1 MPPLLSLCF
10 PTYSRAALLDGALR
24 AALAQITPPLQ
35 EQVEVVIL
43 DNASPDDT
51 PAVVARAQADF
62 PHVALRHLRRPT
74 NIGPDANFCDAPN
87 QAAGEFLYLLSDD
100 DLLLPGAVPT
110 LLTLIQ
116 KHPGLDAFALNTRP
130 FQHSVDEKTT
140 GVYRLE
146 ADQELTG
153 RDSALLCLGAHIT
166 FLSCLAFRRANVLG
180 RDYTPRFATNLA
192 QAYMF
197 LDALAPGHGMYV
209 TAQTYLAQRTDN
221 NEGFDFFKV
230 FVTHFHD
237 LLRHAEEIGY
247 APTAV
252 RRLLTRHLR
261 FIGYA
266 ISVFKSKGAI
276 GTIRPNYWDGLA
288 RLWHV
293 YGPHPILLGVIVPMM
308 LMPRFVYA
316 ALFPQMY
323 ALFRRVRAGRGGVGA
338 RTALPP
344 AARRAG

>member
-1 MPPLLSLCF
+1 MAEAPLLSLCF

-116 KHPGLDAFALNTRP
+116 KHPGLDAFALNVREFRHNPEEESPGVFAISEDCLLGTR
-130 FQHSVDEKTT
+130 E
-140 GVYRLE
+140 E
-146 ADQELTG
+146 
-153 RDSALLCLGAHIT
+153 ALLFLRSHIT
-166 FLSCLAFRRANVLG
+166 FLSCLAFRRENVLG

-197 LDALAPGHGMYV
+197 LDALAPGRGMYV
-209 TAQTYLAQRTDN
+209 TAQTYLAKRADN
-221 NEGFDFFKV
+221 NEGFDFFRV

-237 LLRHAEEIGY
+237 LMQYAQEIGY
-247 APTAV
+247 SPDAV
-252 RRLLTRHLR
+252 HQTLQRHLETIYLYMILIKSEGAFGKIRVGYPQCLDACVRLVRAYGVDKTVLLGIVPRLL
-261 FIGYA
+261 
-266 ISVFKSKGAI
+266 V
-276 GTIRPNYWDGLA
+276 
-288 RLWHV
+288 
-293 YGPHPILLGVIVPMM
+293 
-308 LMPRFVYA
+308 PRFVFLPIQSLYTGIKA
-316 ALFPQMY
+316 RLRGTPPKPAG
-323 ALFRRVRAGRGGVGA
+323 AHRA
-338 RTALPP
+338 
-344 AARRAG
+344 

>member
-1 MPPLLSLCF
+1 MSPLLSLCF

-116 KHPGLDAFALNTRP
+116 KHPGLDAFALSVRE
-130 FQHSVDEKTT
+130 FLHSPTEPGKDCFDLSED
-140 GVYRLE
+140 RLVTSRE
-146 ADQELTG
+146 ESLI
-153 RDSALLCLGAHIT
+153 LLHTHIT
-166 FLSCLAFRRANVLG
+166 FLSCLAFRRENVLG

-197 LDALAPGHGMYV
+197 LDALAPGRGMYV
-209 TAQTYLAQRTDN
+209 TAQTYLAKRADN
-221 NEGFDFFKV
+221 NEGFDFFRV

-237 LLRHAEEIGY
+237 LMRHAQQSGY
-247 APTAV
+247 SPDAV
-252 RRLLTRHLR
+252 RRAQQHHLGFLIDTIVKFKDKGSLGRLSLSDRQSFAAAGRLLRAY
-261 FIGYA
+261 GGN
-266 ISVFKSKGAI
+266 KSMM
-276 GTIRPNYWDGLA
+276 T
-288 RLWHV
+288 
-293 YGPHPILLGVIVPMM
+293 ILLPRL
-308 LMPRFVYA
+308 LMPRA
-316 ALFPQMY
+316 AFTLVRD
-323 ALFRRVRAGRGGVGA
+323 LGRGVRALRE
-338 RTALPP
+338 RTP
-344 AARRAG
+344 AARQAGER

>member
-1 MPPLLSLCF
+1 MSPLLSLCF

-116 KHPGLDAFALNTRP
+116 KHPGLDAFALNVRE
-130 FQHSVDEKTT
+130 FRQSVDEQEDKGFFKTGQDHLVT
-140 GVYRLE
+140 SREESLI
-146 ADQELTG
+146 
-153 RDSALLCLGAHIT
+153 LLHTHIT
-166 FLSCLAFRRANVLG
+166 FLSCLAFRRENVLG

-197 LDALAPGHGMYV
+197 LDALAPGRGMYV
-209 TAQTYLAQRTDN
+209 TAQTYLAKRADN
-221 NEGFDFFKV
+221 NEGFDFFRV

-237 LLRHAEEIGY
+237 LMRHAQQSGY
-247 APTAV
+247 SPDAV
-252 RRLLTRHLR
+252 RRAQQHHLGFLRYCTLL
-261 FIGYA
+261 
-266 ISVFKSKGAI
+266 FKLQGAI
-276 GTIRPNYWDGLA
+276 GTIRPDYWDGLA
-288 RLWHV
+288 RLRRV
-293 YGPHPILLGVIVPMM
+293 YGPSRPLLM
-308 LMPRFVYA
+308 LMLMMVTPS
-316 ALFPQMY
+316 
-323 ALFRRVRAGRGGVGA
+323 ALFRALHRSYRRVKLVVRPGV
-338 RTALPP
+338 PP
-344 AARRAG
+344 VNSAVQKV